1 MFARLPPL
9 PSLRAFEAAARLGSF
24 KAAADE
30 LFVTPTAISHQ
41 IRSLESQLGV
51 GLFIRKTRRVELTPV
66 GKALAPA
73 LTRGFLEIRTALED
87 LVEEASVIN
96 VSTTPAFAALRLVP
110 ELPRFYVRE
119 PGIRV
124 KIDASTGLVDL
135 QRDRGT
141 DLAIRYSRDAQEGLE
156 DIPLMEE
163 RFVAL
168 AASGVDPGAI
178 ETDAVLLET
187 RWQQPVLGDV
197 TWRDWFDAAGLPPPD
212 ESRLLG
218 FEDELYVL
226 QAAIAGHGIALAS
239 SVLAAD
245 LVERALLVPVR
256 EDVVLSGARYRIVA
270 LPSATGSRKLQSFIR
285 WLQEAFGEPACRN

>member
-24 KAAADE
+24 KEAANE

-41 IRSLESQLGV
+41 IRALESQLGV
-51 GLFIRKTRRVELTPV
+51 GLFIRKTRRVELTAV

-73 LTRGFLEIRTALED
+73 LTRGFLEIRSALED
-87 LVEEASVIN
+87 VVAQNSVIN

-110 ELPRFYVRE
+110 ELPRFYARE
-119 PGIRV
+119 PDIRV
-124 KIDASTGLVDL
+124 KIDTSTGLVDL

-141 DLAIRYSRDAQEGLE
+141 DLAIRYSRQPQPGLT
-156 DIPLMEE
+156 DIPLLQE

-168 AASGVDPGAI
+168 AAAGTDPGGI
-178 ETDAVLLET
+178 EGTATLLET
-187 RWQQPVLGDV
+187 RWQQPVLEDV
-197 TWRDWFDAAGLPPPD
+197 TWRDWFAAAGLPLPE

-218 FEDELYVL
+218 FEEELYVL
-226 QAAIAGHGIALAS
+226 QAAMAGHGIALAS

-245 LVERALLVPVR
+245 LVHRGLLVPLR
-256 EDVVLSGARYRIVA
+256 EDVMLTGASYRIVI
-270 LPSATGSRKLQSFIR
+270 LPSAIGSRKLQAFMD
-285 WLQEAFGEPACRN
+285 WLEEAFGEAV